1 MCSCSLE
8 GCIKKELATRDREV
22 IISLYSALLE
32 ALSGVLCPSLGPP
45 VQKDVELLVQA
56 QRRATKMSERLEH
69 LSCEERL
76 RELGLFSLEKA
87 PWRPQVLEGC
97 NEGSLQAGGGLTFYT
112 I

>member
-1 MCSCSLE
+1 VCSCSLE

-56 QRRATKMSERLEH
+56 QRRATKMSERREH

-76 RELGLFSLEKA
+76 RELGLFSSERKRL
-87 PWRPQVLEGC
+87 WRDLIAAFQYLK
-97 NEGSLQAGGGLTFYT
+97 GGYKQDFLH
-112 I
+112 